1 MIVRW
6 NLYWSDDM
14 NTFTINTELVSRLI
28 KKQFPQWAYLPILPV
43 EKGGYDNFTFH
54 LGDEMSVRLPRD
66 EGHAPQAEKEAY
78 WLPQLKPYISLP
90 IPAPLAKGMP
100 DEEYPF
106 YWSVNKWIDGETLR
120 YDNISSQNEFAV
132 ELSSFIKELQTIDA
146 SDGPAGGEHN
156 YFRGCP
162 PTVYNEGTLEALEML
177 GDLVDTEKCLEI
189 WNRATASEWTKE
201 PVWIHGDIAPGN
213 LLVKNGKLS
222 SVIDFGIMG
231 VGDPA
236 IELTMAWTFFDEES
250 RRVFLQSVGLDVDT
264 ENRARGWALWKALIT
279 YAAEDKES
287 ESAREAKRV
296 IDVLMNE

>member
-1 MIVRW
+1 
-6 NLYWSDDM
+6 M

-28 KKQFPQWAYLPILPV
+28 KKQFPQWTDLPIRPV

-54 LGDEMSVRLPRD
+54 LGNEMSVRLPRD

-78 WLPQLKPYISLP
+78 WLPKLKPYISLP

-146 SDGPAGGEHN
+146 SDGPAAGEHN

-162 PTVYNEGTLEALEML
+162 PMVYNEGTLQALETL
-177 GDLVDTEKCLEI
+177 GDLVDTEKSLEI
-189 WNRATASEWTKE
+189 WNEAIATEWTKE

-296 IDVLMNE
+296 IDVLLNE